1 MNDFFVGNMV
11 KQLAV
16 FTAAIHTYEIA
27 ETLTYAKRVKYWT
40 RIKNKQ
46 RS

>member
-27 ETLTYAKRVKYWT
+27 ETLTYAKKGK
-40 RIKNKQ
+40 ILD
-46 RS
+46 